1 MGDESELGTAGQ
13 APEYGACMRAQRSFR
28 QKKRV
33 NERRKRVLTLVL
45 LIISLMLAAAL
56 GVFLG
61 VNYRD

>member
-1 MGDESELGTAGQ
+1 MH
-13 APEYGACMRAQRSFR
+13 AQRSIR

-33 NERRKRVLTLVL
+33 NERRKRVRTLIL